1 MNCPGGSRLDWRYAI
16 AWATVPLLLATSCA
30 IFQPALQSPAKS
42 GVVWREVMSEHFVL
56 YTDLAPDEARR
67 RAQEFE
73 TLRDALVKVAFDEGN
88 AKEPRVSIVLFDRDA
103 DFEAVAPFGVG
114 GFANSSLALDLERH
128 AVLVLP
134 SRAGD
139 PARRTFVHEE
149 VHELMHRAFGNSP
162 VWLNEGMADY
172 FSTLRFEGDAVF
184 VGYGIPDRAKVP
196 TYLIPTAAEIL
207 RADRACFRPEE
218 SDARTAARFYTGAWM
233 LIHFFHNGPDEFRRH
248 GRDVVDPRRKDPACA
263 ARHPDGAPHGP
274 GRSLLFGLALAT
286 GDCGATANEAP
297 VDTHLCESL
306 VASARSP
313 EENTLAAAYLR
324 LTGHDA
330 DALARAKAAV
340 RTDLRCEMCAATLA
354 EMLVA
359 DGHVAAAITVLE
371 HATSVRAETPQDRT
385 LAATLEKYRMMLTT
399 R

>member
-1 MNCPGGSRLDWRYAI
+1 MTSRLDGWRPVP
-16 AWATVPLLLATSCA
+16 WVVGPLLAWTSCG
-30 IFQPALQSPAKS
+30 IFPPPLQSPAKS
-42 GVVWREVMSEHFVL
+42 GVVWREVTTEHFVL
-56 YTDLAPDEARR
+56 YTDLASDAARL

-73 TLRDALVKVAFDEGN
+73 TLRDALVKVAFEVGS
-88 AKEPRVSIVLFDRDA
+88 AQEPRVSIVLFERLA
-103 DFEAVAPFGVG
+103 DYDELSQFAGG
-114 GFANSSLALDLERH
+114 GFATPHLGLDIERH
-128 AVLVLP
+128 TVLAFPGRAVDQ
-134 SRAGD
+134 AKI
-139 PARRTFVHEE
+139 TFAHEE